1 MERVVGFIDYGFL
14 SKAAK
19 GPLKAASVTPKAA
32 GVVNWLR
39 GIEADPSSFLRAY
52 WYDGAYDPRH
62 NKHNAQRKYFD
73 TIAAEPGVQL
83 RLGHLQETHP
93 KWQHAVR
100 EAIKAAGLDLAKFEE
115 QFTFRPEL
123 GQKGVDTR
131 IALDLVR
138 LAQNHAYDVGIVVA
152 GDRDLAEPIR
162 VAQDEGRRIIV
173 AGPQNSS
180 IAVELKQLADEMVVL
195 TPALLISMF
204 DVTPKSAPAVI
215 SATAPAPV
223 TVKPTT

>member
-19 GPLKAASVTPKAA
+19 GPLKALSVTPKAH

-39 GIEADPSSFLRAY
+39 SIESDPGSFLRAY

-62 NKHNAQRKYFD
+62 PRHNAQRKYFD
-73 TIAAEPGVQL
+73 MLAAEPGVQL
-83 RLGHLQETHP
+83 RLGHLQETRP

-100 EAIKAAGLDLAKFEE
+100 EALKAADLDITKFEAH
-115 QFTFRPEL
+115 FTFRPVL

-131 IALDLVR
+131 ITLDLVR
-138 LAQNHAYDVGIVVA
+138 LAQNHAYDVGVVVG

-173 AGPQNSS
+173 AGPENAS
-180 IAVELKQLADEMVVL
+180 IAIELKQLADEIVTL
-195 TPALLISMF
+195 TPSLLKSMF
-204 DVTPKSAPAVI
+204 DAIPKTESG
-215 SATAPAPV
+215 
-223 TVKPTT
+223 